1 MSLASLLGLTQ
12 EKAPVRASSK
22 SESSGDESRG
32 WVYNPLKGTFSK
44 GGKTI
49 SSDEYDQKYGYSSNK
64 KNKTAGGGR
73 GSYGD

>member
-1 MSLASLLGLTQ
+1 MNLGAWLGLTQ
-12 EKAPVRASSK
+12 EKATVKESSK
-22 SESSGDESRG
+22 SESNGDESRG

-49 SSDEYDQKYGYSSNK
+49 SSAEYDKRFGYSSTQQ
-64 KNKTAGGGR
+64 NKTAGGGK